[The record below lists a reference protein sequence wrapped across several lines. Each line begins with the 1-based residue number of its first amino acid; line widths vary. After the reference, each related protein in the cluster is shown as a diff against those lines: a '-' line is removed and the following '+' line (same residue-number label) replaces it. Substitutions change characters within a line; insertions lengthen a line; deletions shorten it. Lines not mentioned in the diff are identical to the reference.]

1 VSVVRIE
8 PRQQMLDIWRAVAR
22 FSRKEDGWR
31 WEGREPANSVSSA
44 EQLLCL
50 LYPAAELPAFQLD
63 VPDGTTE
70 DVLKALEDLGDS
82 VEIPKLIIDLLAE
95 YMDTYSAPDGTPL
108 FSGGTY
114 FLPLEEEM
122 TLSDKQR
129 ELDVVASYSMSV
141 SLSLAALGFL
151 RVFDKSVR
159 RPALKAKIKELEA
172 ATSIRLSAAMV
183 GLLRSFTVST
193 FEPDSAQGQL
203 LRGMLSQSGRP
214 DREVL
219 DSLRHQLAGVRA
231 GLRDVT
237 LGLSQGDDLD
247 NENLLFECGWTWG
260 VARDATKVETT
271 EPIGRPREG
280 AALPAPYLYFTVTAL
295 DSIVDLFSERTRM
308 LGLLNAEQQRLALA
322 LQLRWDLTLG
332 YWSAIARFDNARWP
346 LEDIPWRTTDSVE
359 SEYLSL
365 LVTAIVIL
373 DLLGRRATDD
383 DLTRTVAVL
392 EELAIRGRISRR
404 MTKNDPALELHVPGL
419 RLELDGA
426 QDLGPAMVW
435 TVADFAAL
443 MLRRAVRAAGLSRDS
458 GARDRLLAVAED
470 ALGHL
475 WKRRLREGPA
485 AGLWDDFSPFSAD
498 VEVDR
503 ERPSWYL
510 TERVIEG
517 LVVASAAVTAQPIR
531 SADLIDITRQLLAE
545 AEHLFSQEQF
555 EANANDRST
564 MYLSLEA
571 IQTRLQRAR
580 AILYDRPGTANSIV
594 GDVLLELD
602 TLTVARNAARTI

>member
-1 VSVVRIE
+1 MQIE

-22 FSRKEDGWR
+22 FSKNEDDRR
-31 WEGREPANSVSSA
+31 WIGREPANSVSSA

-50 LYPAAELPAFQLD
+50 LYPAAELPAFRLD
-63 VPDGTTE
+63 EPDGTAE
-70 DVLKALEDLGDS
+70 DVLEALKDLGDS

-95 YMDTYSAPDGTPL
+95 YMETYSAPDGTPL

-114 FLPLEEEM
+114 FLPLEQET

-159 RPALKAKIKELEA
+159 RAALKSKIRELEA

-193 FEPDSAQGQL
+193 FEPESSQGRI
-203 LRGMLSQSGRP
+203 LRGMVSQSGRP
-214 DREVL
+214 DRDVL
-219 DSLRHQLAGVRA
+219 ESLRRRLRGVRA
-231 GLRDVT
+231 SLRDAT
-237 LGLSQGDDLD
+237 LGLSLGDDFD
-247 NENLLFECGWTWG
+247 NENLLFDCGGPGGRTR
-260 VARDATKVETT
+260 RDEWSNHQA
-271 EPIGRPREG
+271 IGQQREG
-280 AALPAPYLYFTVTAL
+280 TALAAPYLYFTVTAL
-295 DSIVDLFSERTRM
+295 DSIADLFSERTRV

-332 YWSAIARFDNARWP
+332 YWSAIARFDAVRWP
-346 LEDIPWRTTDSVE
+346 LEDIPWRTTDGVE

-365 LVTAIVIL
+365 LVTAIMIL

-426 QDLGPAMVW
+426 EDLGPPMVW
-435 TVADFAAL
+435 TVSDFSAL
-443 MLRRAVRAAGLSRDS
+443 MLRRAVRAASLSRDS
-458 GARDRLLAVAED
+458 AARDRLLLVAED

-475 WKRRLREGPA
+475 WQRRLREGPA
-485 AGLWDDFSPFSAD
+485 AGLWDDFSPFSAEI
-498 VEVDR
+498 EVDR

-510 TERVIEG
+510 TKRVIEG

-531 SADLIDITRQLLAE
+531 SADLIDITQQLLTE
-545 AEHLFSQEQF
+545 AEHLFSQ
-555 EANANDRST
+555 
-564 MYLSLEA
+564 
-571 IQTRLQRAR
+571 
-580 AILYDRPGTANSIV
+580 
-594 GDVLLELD
+594 
-602 TLTVARNAARTI
+602 